1 MHGDRPFYN
10 REHELGGWGRRWDS
24 GDAQIFTLWGRRRVG
39 KSLLLLHFAQ
49 GKRHLY
55 FEATSGTAA
64 DQLADFSA
72 RLAEVTARTAL
83 SAPGWRGALDA
94 VADWA
99 GEGPVLVVLDEF
111 QHIARESSEIGS
123 IINVWWRERGEDLP
137 IFLVLCGSEV

>member
-1 MHGDRPFYN
+1 MHGDRPFYD
-10 REHELGGWGRRWDS
+10 REHELERLRRRWDS
-24 GDAQIFTLWGRRRVG
+24 GEAQIFTLWGRRRVG
-39 KSLLLLHFAQ
+39 KSLLLLRFAE

-72 RLAEVTARTAL
+72 RLSDATARAAL
-83 SAPGWRGALDA
+83 SASTWRDALDA

-111 QHIARESSEIGS
+111 QHIAR
-123 IINVWWRERGEDLP
+123 DP
-137 IFLVLCGSEV
+137 P